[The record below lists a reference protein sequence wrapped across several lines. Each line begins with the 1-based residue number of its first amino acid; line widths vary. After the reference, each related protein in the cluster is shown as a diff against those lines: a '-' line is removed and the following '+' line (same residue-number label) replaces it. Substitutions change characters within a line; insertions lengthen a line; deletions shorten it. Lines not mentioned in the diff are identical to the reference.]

1 MAEKAKKK
9 FSLLRVL
16 LAVIIGILAII
27 IIGLIIVFF
36 PRSKIEN
43 VPSLEKS
50 GAKSLVVYF
59 SRDKVIDTDG
69 VDATSSASLN
79 IGGREY
85 VGDVTDA
92 AEKVAKATGSDI
104 YQIHTERCYPQS
116 YGGTAM
122 RAFVEEKLNMR
133 PDLANIPDDLDG
145 YDVIYVGYP
154 IWWFNAPMPVG
165 TFLESYD
172 LNGKTIVPFCTA
184 ATDSIDETMPFIR
197 EVCKGADVRDGLTA
211 TNKTYE
217 EIESWL
223 QDKGLI

>member
-92 AEKVAKATGSDI
+92 AEKVAKATGSDTHRALLSAI
-104 YQIHTERCYPQS
+104 LRRNGYEGICRGKDEYAPRPCKYP
-116 YGGTAM
+116 
-122 RAFVEEKLNMR
+122 R
-133 PDLANIPDDLDG
+133 
-145 YDVIYVGYP
+145 
-154 IWWFNAPMPVG
+154 
-165 TFLESYD
+165 
-172 LNGKTIVPFCTA
+172 
-184 ATDSIDETMPFIR
+184 
-197 EVCKGADVRDGLTA
+197 
-211 TNKTYE
+211 
-217 EIESWL
+217 
-223 QDKGLI
+223 